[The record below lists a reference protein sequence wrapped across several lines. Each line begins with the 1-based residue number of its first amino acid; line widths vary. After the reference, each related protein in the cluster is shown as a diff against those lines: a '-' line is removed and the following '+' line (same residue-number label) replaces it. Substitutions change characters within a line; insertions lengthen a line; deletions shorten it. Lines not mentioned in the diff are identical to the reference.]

1 MTVHAIIAGSD
12 VNGIGDA
19 LAAEGA
25 SITRI
30 PDVVSTATLESAGIA
45 DASILVFTDVSE
57 ATGISV
63 AKELNAEVRVVVYAD
78 ESLPEFAR
86 GQADLAVDPELL
98 SPAIVAEELLGT
110 A

>member
-1 MTVHAIIAGSD
+1 MTVKAIIAGPD

-25 SITRI
+25 AITRI
-30 PDVVSTATLESAGIA
+30 QDVVSTATLESAGIA

-57 ATGISV
+57 ATGIPI
-63 AKELNAEVRVVVYAD
+63 AKELNSEVRIVVYAD

-98 SPAIVAEELLGT
+98 EPAIVAEELL
-110 A
+110 ASA

>member
-1 MTVHAIIAGSD
+1 MTVQAIIAGPD

-30 PDVVSTATLESAGIA
+30 QDVVSTATLESAGIEN
-45 DASILVFTDVSE
+45 ASILVFTDVSE
-57 ATGISV
+57 ATGIPV
-63 AKELNAEVRVVVYAD
+63 AKELNADVRIVVYAD

-86 GQADLAVDPELL
+86 GQADLAVDPALL
-98 SPAIVAEELLGT
+98 APAIVAEELLGT